1 MPDIR
6 QLLIEETDGACSY
19 CGIKDYRI
27 LTEHHIEQTKP
38 KDQSYDNRIIL
49 CHNCHNLYHQGKG
62 PSEKDIKE
70 IKRRLIGKIL
80 TRQGINAVKESYRN
94 GCVVAAPYLVNHL
107 VELGYIRQ
115 TEILS
120 NVIDDDS
127 GNSVVVT
134 AVYELTEL
142 GKLFAQKWGFS

>member
-27 LTEHHIEQTKP
+27 LTEHHIEQTEP
-38 KDQSYDNRIIL
+38 KNQSYDNRIIL
-49 CHNCHNLYHQGKG
+49 CHNCHHLYHEGKG

-80 TRQGINAVKESYRN
+80 TRQGVNAVKESYRK